1 MTITQRFY
9 LLIVAAT
16 MGLIGLAGFS
26 IYQTGRVFTAT
37 NFTNENTVPALVALN
52 DASVAMGRL
61 RPWLY
66 RTTQT
71 MDEAAAEKLRQGF
84 DKAVAQLDKALKDYE
99 ITIVDEKDKAL
110 YAEDVAARDGYVN
123 LAKAMMEL
131 QRAGKKEAVLEMLQ
145 TKESSTSKKLYDA
158 LQAHTEYNVILGKE
172 AAATALSTKTQAE
185 RILLGC
191 GLALIFGMVTMGW
204 MIARS
209 VRRASTAVIATSQ
222 AVAAGDLSVPCQLS
236 GKDEFAQIA
245 ASFEQVRSSLLGLV
259 QDVGNLA
266 ESAGTG
272 QLDDRA
278 DVSRHA
284 GEYRR
289 IVDGMNHLV
298 DAVATPIKEVQ
309 DVMAGLEGGD
319 LTQTVQGDYQGSF
332 DELKNAVNN
341 TVARLAQTMGEVN
354 AAAEQ
359 LNSAAAQVSTT
370 SQSLSQSAS
379 EQAASVEQ
387 TSASLQQMAA
397 SVKQNSENANV
408 TDGMA
413 TKASKEAGEG
423 GQAVSQTVDAMKSIA
438 SKISIIDDIAY
449 QTNLLALNAAIEA
462 ARAGEHGKGFA
473 VVAAEVRKLAERSQ
487 VAAQEIGNLAGSS
500 VQMAEKAGKLLSEMV
515 PSISK
520 TSELVQ
526 EIAAASGEQSD
537 GVSQITSAMGHLNT
551 STQQNASASEQLSAT
566 AEEMS
571 AQAAQL
577 QELMSFFQVDAS
589 GRREAPTHAAKVATA
604 SKRVVPRASKGDD
617 FETGVIG
624 GSGGLPW
631 AAKGHGAQ
639 SKHGNTVDE
648 NSFGRF

>member
-9 LLIVAAT
+9 LLIAAAAL
-16 MGLIGLAGFS
+16 GLVGLSGFS
-26 IYQTGRVFTAT
+26 IYQTSRVFATT
-37 NFTNENTVPALVALN
+37 NFTNENTVPAMVALN
-52 DASVAMGRL
+52 DAVLALGRL

-66 RTTQT
+66 RTTHP
-71 MDEAAAEKLRQGF
+71 MDQAAAEKHQAGYT
-84 DKAVAQLDKALKDYE
+84 KAVEQLDKAFKDYE
-99 ITIVDEKDKAL
+99 VTLVDDKDKAL
-110 YAEDVAARDGYVN
+110 FADDIAARDGYVG
-123 LAKAMMEL
+123 LAKNLIEL
-131 QRAGKKEAVLEMLQ
+131 QQAGKKDAVLELLQ

-158 LQAHTEYNVILGKE
+158 LHAHTLYNVTLGKD
-172 AAATALSTKTQAE
+172 AANHALATKALAE
-185 RILLGC
+185 KVLMASGS
-191 GLALIFGMVTMGW
+191 ALIIGMVAMGW
-204 MIARS
+204 LIARS
-209 VRRASTAVIATSQ
+209 VRRSSSAVIATSQ
-222 AVAAGDLSVPCQLS
+222 AVAAGDLSVSCAVS
-236 GKDEFAQIA
+236 GKDEFSQIA
-245 ASFEQVRSSLLGLV
+245 ASFEQVRSSLQRLV
-259 QDVGNLA
+259 QDAGTLA
-266 ESAGTG
+266 ESAGAG
-272 QLDDRA
+272 QLDARV
-278 DVSRHA
+278 DVTRHA

-289 IVDGMNHLV
+289 VVDGMNHLV
-298 DAVATPIKEVQ
+298 DAVASPINEVQ
-309 DVMAGLEGGD
+309 EVMAGLESGD
-319 LTQTVQGDYQGSF
+319 LTQTVTGDYEGSF
-332 DELKNAVNN
+332 SELKNAVNN

-423 GQAVSQTVDAMKSIA
+423 GLAVSQTVDAMKSIA

-500 VQMAEKAGKLLSEMV
+500 VQMAEKAGKLLTDMV

-577 QELMSFFQVDAS
+577 QELMSFFQVEAG
-589 GRREAPTHAAKVATA
+589 GRKPAAAPARTSKVAVAAK
-604 SKRVVPRASKGDD
+604 SGLSSRGKGDD

-631 AAKGHGAQ
+631 AAKGKGSHE
-639 SKHGNTVDE
+639 SIDE
-648 NSFGRF
+648 ASFGRF